1 MLPYEAFQNPGKND
15 KVKIL
20 RGNVHGVNL
29 YSENSLIR
37 SSRDHTHTFLT
48 VKSSGRI
55 IDNIISCITARR
67 DQINLAVVRRNRII
81 EDRIKEFSLYA

>member
-1 MLPYEAFQNPGKND
+1 M
-15 KVKIL
+15 
-20 RGNVHGVNL
+20 
-29 YSENSLIR
+29 
-37 SSRDHTHTFLT
+37 T

-81 EDRIKEFSLYA
+81 EDRIKEFSLYVHTNGQFSLETGKANELDDLKC